1 MFKNLKFV
9 SLSLTFSFAVL
20 LICLHF
26 LDKNVVYNTGVVS
39 NFALGNFGWLF
50 FISLT
55 LLSVAKVLLAI
66 LVHRVGS
73 KSRLSKWIFGTI
85 LFSATTN
92 FLIGIFPTGTGSE
105 ITLVGSLHLIFAVL
119 SFVVTGVFFSL
130 LLFFNNQKNRFKIFL
145 KSLTTISY
153 LACLFSFSFFSSSFI
168 PVGERILIGLLTVGI
183 LVNTALID

>member
-55 LLSVAKVLLAI
+55 LLSAAKVLLAI
-66 LVHRVGS
+66 WVRRIGS
-73 KSRLSKWIFGTI
+73 KSSLSKWIFGTI

-119 SFVVTGVFFSL
+119 SFVATGVFFSL
-130 LLFFNNQKNRFKIFL
+130 LLFFNNQKNKFKIFL
-145 KSLTTISY
+145 KSLITVLY
-153 LACLFSFSFFSSSFI
+153 LACLVVFPFFPSSFI